1 MKEEDRRKQG
11 GLDRRHFIGTAAAAG
26 IFLAACATEEEKPI
40 SLGPKMEIGP
50 KTAPDGEPIRA
61 ALIGCGGR
69 GTGAAIN
76 FLDSGPNLELVA
88 LADVFEDRLEQ
99 CRQRIKEQ
107 RNVEVSK
114 DNCFVGF
121 DAYQKVLA
129 MEDINYVILATPP
142 HFRPEH
148 FRAAVEARK
157 NVFMEKPLAVDP
169 VGVKAI
175 MQAADLADQYGLK
188 VATGTQRRHQRSYI
202 ETYNRVMDG
211 AIGEIVAARCYWNQG
226 QLWYRERQP
235 GWSDMEWML
244 RDWVNWRWLSGDHIV
259 EQHIHNID
267 VINWFTNSHPVKA
280 VGMGGRHRRVTG
292 DQYDF
297 FCVDFTL
304 DNGVHVLSMCR
315 QIDGCANNVSEFIVG
330 TKGSTNCADT
340 IYGPDGEVVW
350 KFQPEEQA
358 EGQQEAYDIGVNSPY
373 TQEHIDLITAI
384 RLNKPLNEARNTAI
398 STLTA
403 IMGRESAYTG
413 QEKTWD
419 EMMQSEMR
427 LGPTEYQLGP
437 VDIKPEIP
445 LPGVLGKE
453 QA

>member
-1 MKEEDRRKQG
+1 MKDREERGQG
-11 GLDRRHFIGTAAAAG
+11 GLDRRRFIGTATVAG
-26 IFLAACATEEEKPI
+26 AFLAACATQEEKPI
-40 SLGPKMEIGP
+40 SLGPKMTLGP
-50 KTAPDGEPIRA
+50 KTAPDGEPMRA
-61 ALIGCGGR
+61 VLIGCGGR
-69 GTGAAIN
+69 GTGAAVN
-76 FLDSGPNLELVA
+76 FLDSGPSLELVA
-88 LADVFEDRLEQ
+88 LADVFEDRVQE
-99 CRQRIKEQ
+99 CRQRIQQQ
-107 RNVEVSK
+107 RGVEVPEG
-114 DNCFVGF
+114 NCFIGF
-121 DAYQKVLA
+121 DGYKRALEIPDV
-129 MEDINYVILATPP
+129 NYVILATPP

-157 NVFMEKPLAVDP
+157 HVFMEKPVAVDP
-169 VGVKAI
+169 VGARAI
-175 MQAADLADQYGLK
+175 MDAADLADQYGLK

-226 QLWYRERQP
+226 QLWYRLREE

-244 RDWVNWRWLSGDHIV
+244 RDWVNWCWLSGDHIV
-259 EQHIHNID
+259 EQHVHNID

-297 FCVDFTL
+297 FCVDFTM

-340 IYGPDGEVVW
+340 IFGPDGEVVW
-350 KFQPEEQA
+350 KFEPEDQGA
-358 EGQQEAYDIGVNSPY
+358 AQEAYDMGANSPY
-373 TQEHIDLITAI
+373 VQEHIDLITAI
-384 RLNKPLNEARNTAI
+384 RQNQPLNEARNTAV
-398 STLTA
+398 STLTG

-413 QEKTWD
+413 QEKSWD
-419 EMMQSEMR
+419 EMMQSDMR
-427 LGPTEYQLGP
+427 LGPTEYKLGP

-445 LPGVLGKE
+445 LPGVLGQQ